1 METLIQIAQLILCLS
16 FLVILHE
23 LGHFLPAK
31 YFKTKI
37 EKFYLFFDPWFS
49 LVKKKIGDTEY
60 GIGWLPMGGYVKI
73 AGMIDESMDKEQLK
87 QEPQPWE
94 YRSKPAWQRLIIIL
108 GGVIVNF
115 ILAWLIYAVIFSTYG
130 QKFTSSEKFQANGLA
145 FSEAAKM
152 AGFEDGDK
160 ILSVD
165 GTYQPQFERMVLD
178 VLLGEEVLVERK
190 GQQMTISL
198 TDERIKAFMNGA
210 RKGGLMSPR
219 IEGVVVDSIPRDSHN
234 FNSDLKVGDVILAVE
249 GFETN
254 FADQLAPA
262 LNNMPMGQVV
272 LKVQRGDQ
280 RLPIM
285 AHVND
290 EHKLGVV
297 IKTPAMDQLKEM
309 LVVNHYGFFEALPLA
324 AVESWTSLNYQIK
337 QFKLIIRPETE
348 AYKQVSGPL
357 RLFKVFSPEWNWEH
371 FWKFTAM
378 FSVWLGFI
386 NLLPIPGLDG
396 GHAMFILMEVVT
408 RKKPTEKTLE
418 IAQTI
423 GVVILLSLMALVF
436 GNDIWHLIQGT

>member
-1 METLIQIAQLILCLS
+1 METVIQITQLILCLS

-49 LVKKKIGDTEY
+49 LVKKKIGETEY
-60 GIGWLPMGGYVKI
+60 GIGWLPLGGYVKI

-115 ILAWLIYAVIFSTYG
+115 ILAWLIYAIVFSTYG
-130 QKFTSSEKFQANGLA
+130 QKFTSSEKFQENGLV

-165 GTYQPQFERMVLD
+165 GQKQVQFERLVLD
-178 VLLGEEVLVERK
+178 VLLGDTVVVERNNK
-190 GQQMTISL
+190 EFHIAL
-198 TDERIKAFMNGA
+198 TDEKIKAFMNGA

-219 IEGVVVDSIPRDSHN
+219 DNTITVDSIPTNSHN
-234 FNSDLKVGDVILAVE
+234 VNSGLKVGDQIVAINNKKI
-249 GFETN
+249 GFYDEFQKEVQTIKSDSAN
-254 FADQLAPA
+254 ISVVRNKA
-262 LNNMPMGQVV
+262 LLEIPVWVSDSSRIGFVHFNPMMF
-272 LKVQRGDQ
+272 K
-280 RLPIM
+280 
-285 AHVND
+285 A
-290 EHKLGVV
+290 
-297 IKTPAMDQLKEM
+297 KEM
-309 LVVNHYGFFEALPLA
+309 LVVNKYNFFAALPA
-324 AVESWTSLNYQIK
+324 AAKESWTSLNYQIK

-348 AYKQVSGPL
+348 AYKQISGPL
-357 RLFKVFSPEWNWEH
+357 RLFKVFNPQWDWEH

-396 GHAMFILMEVVT
+396 GHAMFILIEVIT

-418 IAQTI
+418 VAQTI
-423 GVVILLSLMALVF
+423 GVIFLLSLMALVF

>member
-1 METLIQIAQLILCLS
+1 METVIQVTQLILCLS

-115 ILAWLIYAVIFSTYG
+115 ILAWLIYAIVFSTYG
-130 QKFTSSEKFQANGLA
+130 QKFTSTDKFQENGLV
-145 FSEAAKM
+145 FSDAAKM

-160 ILSVD
+160 ILRVD
-165 GTYQPQFERMVLD
+165 GTKQAQFERMVLD
-178 VLLGEEVLVERK
+178 VLLGDTVVVERNGK
-190 GQQMTISL
+190 ELSIAL
-198 TDERIKAFMNGA
+198 TDEKIKAFMNGA

-219 IEGVVVDSIPRDSHN
+219 DNTITVDSIPAGSHN
-234 FNSDLKVGDVILAVE
+234 ANSGLKVGDEIVAINQKKVGYYDEFQKEVKTIKSDSAVITVKRKQSLIDLPVWISDSSRI
-249 GFETN
+249 GFVH
-254 FADQLAPA
+254 
-262 LNNMPMGQVV
+262 NNPLMY
-272 LKVQRGDQ
+272 K
-280 RLPIM
+280 
-285 AHVND
+285 A
-290 EHKLGVV
+290 
-297 IKTPAMDQLKEM
+297 KEM
-309 LVVNHYGFFEALPLA
+309 LVVNKYNFFEALPVA
-324 AVESWTSLNYQIK
+324 AKESWTSLNYQIK

-357 RLFKVFSPEWNWEH
+357 RLFKVFNPEWDWEH

-396 GHAMFILMEVVT
+396 GHAMFILIEVVT
-408 RKKPTEKTLE
+408 RRKPTEKTLE

-423 GVVILLSLMALVF
+423 GVVILLGLMALVF